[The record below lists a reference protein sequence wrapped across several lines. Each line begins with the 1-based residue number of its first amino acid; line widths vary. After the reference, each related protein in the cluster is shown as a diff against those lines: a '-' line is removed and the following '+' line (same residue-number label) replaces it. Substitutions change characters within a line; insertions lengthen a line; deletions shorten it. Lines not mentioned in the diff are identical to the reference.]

1 MKIEDIG
8 VVFMLTNEPQK
19 SVDYYETK
27 IEQAKSQ
34 GKLEFTELIIKKA

>member
-1 MKIEDIG
+1 MGEKMKIEDIG

-27 IEQAKSQ
+27 IE
-34 GKLEFTELIIKKA
+34 